1 MRTPKIKVLHKFID
15 KLNLLSPEKEI
26 IKKLNDTSPID
37 SNSWL
42 TGFWE
47 ADGSFHIKP
56 RDKGKKGFDFRFK
69 LIQSQETFLGFSNS
83 IWIDTIAK
91 FLGVFLLFAKK
102 REICLQFKIFKQRNF
117 KKDFSFLRKE
127 KKNSQSR
134 ELEKILV
141 FVSFNTL
148 KIFHFNLLKD

>member
-1 MRTPKIKVLHKFID
+1 
-15 KLNLLSPEKEI
+15 
-26 IKKLNDTSPID
+26 
-37 SNSWL
+37 
-42 TGFWE
+42 
-47 ADGSFHIKP
+47 
-56 RDKGKKGFDFRFK
+56 
-69 LIQSQETFLGFSNS
+69 
-83 IWIDTIAK
+83 
-91 FLGVFLLFAKK
+91 LGVFLLFAKK

-117 KKDFSFLRKE
+117 KKDFSFLSPQGRGE